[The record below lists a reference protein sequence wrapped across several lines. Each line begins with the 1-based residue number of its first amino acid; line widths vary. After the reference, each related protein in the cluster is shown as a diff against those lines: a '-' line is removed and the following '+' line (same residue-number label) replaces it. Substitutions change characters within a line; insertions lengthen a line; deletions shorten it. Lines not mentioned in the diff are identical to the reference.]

1 MPERVAPPGHA
12 GHAGP
17 DGQLAPNGWS
27 RELLR
32 AFKAGERE
40 GLTTVYRMH
49 AQEVALLLRHGFGF
63 ESGGRRHRF
72 VGYGSGFELQDVLHE
87 TFRRA
92 FEPAARAAYDGI
104 RPYGSYVGTI
114 ARNLVLRSFR
124 AREILFPLDGEST
137 AGGLLTAVDVGPS
150 PEREVHDGQVRELVA
165 GFLAT
170 LEPDERALIEARYV
184 QGMSQRDAADRLG
197 LGRQRIRTHEKA
209 LRHKLLVYLREHG
222 EAALVDGVVAV
233 VGFPALLGSEFG
245 SELVRALL
253 EVTR

>member
-1 MPERVAPPGHA
+1 VPERPAAPGS
-12 GHAGP
+12 
-17 DGQLAPNGWS
+17 DTELAPNGWP

-32 AFKAGERE
+32 SFKAGERE
-40 GLTTVYRMH
+40 GLTRVYRMH
-49 AQEVALLLRHGFGF
+49 AEDVALLLRHGFGF

-104 RPYGSYVGTI
+104 RPYGSYVATI

-124 AREILFPLDGEST
+124 AREILFPLDGEPSQE
-137 AGGLLTAVDVGPS
+137 GLMAAVDVGPS

-170 LEPDERALIEARYV
+170 LEPDERRLVEARYV
-184 QGMSQRDAADRLG
+184 QGLSQRDAAELLD
-197 LGRQRIRTHEKA
+197 LGRQRIRTQEKA
-209 LRHKLLVYLREHG
+209 LRRKLLDYLREHG
-222 EAALVDGVVAV
+222 EAALVGDVVAG
-233 VGFPALLGSEFG
+233 VGIPALLGT
-245 SELVRALL
+245 ELVRALL

>member
-1 MPERVAPPGHA
+1 MPELPSRP
-12 GHAGP
+12 GP
-17 DGQLAPNGWS
+17 DAELAPNGWP
-27 RELLR
+27 RALLR

-40 GLTTVYRMH
+40 GLTTIYRMH
-49 AQEVALLLRHGFGF
+49 AEDVALLLRHGFGF

-72 VGYGSGFELQDVLHE
+72 VGYGSGFELQDMLHE

-124 AREILFPLDGEST
+124 AREILFPLDGEPT
-137 AGGLLTAVDVGPS
+137 AGGLLAAVDVGPS
-150 PEREVHDGQVRELVA
+150 PEREVHDGQVRGLVA
-165 GFLAT
+165 AFLAT
-170 LEPDERALIEARYV
+170 LEPDERLLIDARFV
-184 QGMSQRDAADRLG
+184 QGLSQRDAAELLN

-209 LRHKLLVYLREHG
+209 LRAKLLAYLREHG

-233 VGFPALLGSEFG
+233 VGIPALLGT
-245 SELVRALL
+245 ELVRALL